1 MVISL
6 FIEEM
11 LTGRFASLFFIARN
25 IAKYCDTDAK
35 VVLLQKIAKV

>member
-6 FIEEM
+6 FIVER
-11 LTGRFASLFFIARN
+11 LAGRFASLFIARN